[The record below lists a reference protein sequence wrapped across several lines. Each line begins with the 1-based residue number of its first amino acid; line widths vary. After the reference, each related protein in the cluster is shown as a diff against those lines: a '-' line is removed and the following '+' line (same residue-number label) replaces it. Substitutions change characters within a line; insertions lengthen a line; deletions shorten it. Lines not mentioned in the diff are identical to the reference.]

1 MRALLELELR
11 FQYADGRT
19 AESVLSAVSP
29 ENGGYVEA
37 RLEGNTIIYS
47 MSAENAGRLRNT
59 ADDLMACIKVAEDAA
74 GLVSE
79 DSSGSEERSG

>member
-1 MRALLELELR
+1 MRALLELELC

-29 ENGGYVEA
+29 ENGGYA
-37 RLEGNTIIYS
+37 RLEGNTIIYR

>member
-1 MRALLELELR
+1 M
-11 FQYADGRT
+11 
-19 AESVLSAVSP
+19 
-29 ENGGYVEA
+29 EA
-37 RLEGNTIIYS
+37 RLEGNTIIYR